1 MNQVLIAT
9 KSVSIGKIRIY
20 EPPEGF
26 NLFKFQTGKLDL
38 NPDLPQG
45 FPCYMHMR
53 TYYLGLKEL
62 HKCFHAIFV
71 NA

>member
-26 NLFKFQTGKLDL
+26 NLFKFQTGKPDL
-38 NPDLPQG
+38 NPDLP
-45 FPCYMHMR
+45 
-53 TYYLGLKEL
+53 
-62 HKCFHAIFV
+62 
-71 NA
+71 